1 MNLKFLA
8 IQARKNHTAE
18 LNALDS
24 KPIAGINEKYFPV
37 KGVSG
42 LGSVQ
47 LAAPL
52 SNART
57 SSSRLTCDGWR
68 TNSIRACRSLSR
80 HNSDSNKIIFCLKL
94 ITFIV
99 LSEFVVSAS
108 AQETDQ
114 GVENSVQ
121 SLLAKMSL
129 EEKVGQMTQID
140 LGVVSVANS
149 QHGKN
154 PVDQAKL
161 ENALFNYHVGS
172 ILNTPPEPNNR
183 AQSIDMWRRITQTVR
198 ETAAKTRLK
207 IPVIYGIDAIHGA
220 TYTQNAVLFPQ
231 AINMAA
237 TFNTDLSY
245 KEGEITAREVKAS
258 GLDWNFSPVMDIGRQ
273 PLWPRLWETYGEDV
287 HLASAMSSAYIRG
300 HQGDDL
306 SAPDKAPTCLKHYVG
321 YSYPLN
327 GKDRTPA
334 WIGERA
340 LREYFLPSFAAGV
353 LAGSPTVMINSGEVD
368 GIPGHANRHYLTD
381 ILRGE
386 MGFNGFAVSD
396 WEDIIRLYTRDKIA
410 ASPREAVKIAVMAG
424 VDMSMV
430 PHDFSFY
437 DLLLDLAK
445 NGEVPMSRI
454 DEAVSRILRVKFQ
467 SGLFERKQTD
477 LAVEGQFATKT
488 AQTLNR
494 QAAEESIVL
503 AKNAHHL
510 LPLGKQTSIL
520 VTGPTANL
528 LSVMN
533 GGWTITW
540 QGDAEQWYPQDKLT
554 LFEAI
559 EKKTSGRVTYVGG
572 HRFSDEINIEQAVN
586 QARQHDVVVLA
597 LGENTYTETPGNID
611 ALTLDPVQL
620 QLARAIFAINK
631 PVVLVTFGG
640 RPRIITELAERAQA
654 VVLGFLPGMEGGAA
668 MADILF
674 GDVNPS
680 GKLPISYPRASNDIV
695 PYDHKPMEAF
705 ESNQYRPLYPFGH
718 GLSYTRFET
727 RGLKLNKD
735 RITSGDSIVASVKVK
750 NTGERP
756 GKEAVLLY
764 LNDEVASVTRPVKQL
779 KAFTKVELKPGQ
791 EQTLQFTL
799 TSNDMSFIG
808 LDMKRIIEPGAF
820 KIMVGNETARFSVI
834 NH

>member
-1 MNLKFLA
+1 MKTHFFA
-8 IQARKNHTAE
+8 ITTRKKYPNI
-18 LNALDS
+18 LSVLDNS
-24 KPIAGINEKYFPV
+24 PGTCFSNRDFAFYGATGSGRISPIPR
-37 KGVSG
+37 SG
-42 LGSVQ
+42 G
-47 LAAPL
+47 
-52 SNART
+52 ART
-57 SSSRLTCDGWR
+57 CHGSNRQHTHANKVLGWLKWLVFFVLTD
-68 TNSIRACRSLSR
+68 IA
-80 HNSDSNKIIFCLKL
+80 
-94 ITFIV
+94 
-99 LSEFVVSAS
+99 VSAS

-114 GVENSVQ
+114 KIEKRVR

-154 PVDQAKL
+154 PIDQAKL

-183 AQSIDMWRRITQTVR
+183 AQTIDMWRRITQTVR
-198 ETAAKTRLK
+198 DTAAKTRLK

-220 TYTQNAVLFPQ
+220 TYTENAVLFPQ

-245 KEGEITAREVKAS
+245 KQGEITAREVKAS

-287 HLASAMSSAYIRG
+287 HLAVAMGSAFIRG
-300 HQGDDL
+300 HQGDDM

-334 WIGERA
+334 WLGERA
-340 LREYFLPSFAAGV
+340 LREYFLPGFEAGV

-368 GIPGHANRHYLTD
+368 GIPGHANHQYLTD

-386 MGFNGFAVSD
+386 MGFKGFAVSD

-430 PHDFSFY
+430 PHNFSFY
-437 DLLLDLAK
+437 DLLVDLAK

-454 DEAVSRILRVKFQ
+454 NEAVSRILRVKFQ
-467 SGLFERKQTD
+467 TGLFERKQPD
-477 LAVEGQFATKT
+477 LAVDGNFATDA
-488 AQTLNR
+488 AQAVNR

-503 AKNAHHL
+503 AKNDNRL
-510 LPLGKQTSIL
+510 LPLDKQTSIL

-554 LFEAI
+554 LFEALQ
-559 EKKTSGRVTYVGG
+559 KKTTGKVTYVGG
-572 HRFSDEINIEQAVN
+572 KQYRDEINIEQAVN

-611 ALTLDPVQL
+611 ALTLDPVQM

-631 PVVLVTFGG
+631 PVILVTFGG
-640 RPRIITELAERAQA
+640 RPRIITELAVRAQA

-680 GKLPISYPRASNDIV
+680 GRLPISYPRASNDIV

-727 RGLKLNKD
+727 RGLKLNKE
-735 RITSGDSIVASVKVK
+735 RIKPGESINASVTVK
-750 NTGERP
+750 NTGDRS

-764 LNDEVASVTRPVKQL
+764 LNDEVGSVTRPVKQL
-779 KAFTKVELKPGQ
+779 KAFTKVELEPGQ

-799 TSNDMSFIG
+799 TAKEMSFIG
-808 LDMKRIIEPGAF
+808 VDMKRVVEPGGF
-820 KIMVGNETARFSVI
+820 KVMVGNETARFSVV
-834 NH
+834 NP